1 MAERAYLCIDLK
13 SFFASVECAERG
25 LDCMTTNLV
34 VADKSRGDK
43 TICLA
48 VSPSM
53 KALGVRNR
61 CRLFEI
67 PSGIRYITAMP
78 RMQKYVDY
86 AAEIYGVYLNYISPE
101 DIHVYSIDEV
111 FIDATTYLPF
121 YRLSARQMAI
131 MLMNAV
137 AERTS
142 VRATA
147 GIGTNLY
154 LAKIALDITAKHSPD
169 FIGILDEEGYRRK
182 LWDHKP
188 LTDFWR
194 IGPGIAARL
203 AERGI
208 FTMRQL
214 AKANENMLYRM
225 FGIDAELLIDHAWGR
240 ETCTIADIRKYVPKG
255 NSSISHGQVLMR
267 DYNTDEA
274 LIIVKEM
281 ADVLCLQL
289 AEQDMA
295 TDHISLGISYAR
307 PNDTPSTGKA
317 ESLPQHT
324 SSVLEIIPAFARLF
338 QECAIPGKMIRK
350 LYLSCGNLLPDGGT
364 EQPGLFDPPGYAEKK
379 EKYHKV
385 QKTVLEIKKKFGKN
399 SLLKGINLDKS
410 STMQE
415 RNNQIGGHKA

>member
-1 MAERAYLCIDLK
+1 MYLCIDLK

-34 VADKSRGDK
+34 VADESRGDK

-48 VSPSM
+48 VSPSL
-53 KALGVRNR
+53 KALGVKNR

-67 PSGIRYITAMP
+67 PKNIKYIIARP
-78 RMQKYVDY
+78 HMQKYVDY
-86 AAEIYGVYLNYISPE
+86 AAEIYGTYINYISPD

-111 FIDATTYLPF
+111 FIDVSTYLPF
-121 YRLSARQMAI
+121 YRLTPKQMAI
-131 MLMNAV
+131 KLMDAV
-137 AERTS
+137 YANTK

-169 FIGILDEEGYRRK
+169 FIGILDEESYKQK
-182 LWDHKP
+182 LWDHRP

-208 FTMRQL
+208 FTMRQITRTD
-214 AKANENMLYRM
+214 ENVLYKM
-225 FGIDAELLIDHAWGR
+225 FGTDAELLIDHAWGK
-240 ETCTIADIRKYVPKG
+240 EPCTIANIKSYVPKG

-267 DYNTDEA
+267 DYSLDEA

-289 AEQDMA
+289 AEQNMA

-307 PNDTPSTGKA
+307 QSQIPPSCKA
-317 ESLPQHT
+317 IRLPYDT
-324 SSVLEIIPAFARLF
+324 SSDIDIIPAFASLF
-338 QECAIPGKMIRK
+338 KNIAIPGGKIRK
-350 LYLSCGNLLPDGGT
+350 LYLSCGNLTPDTGLT
-364 EQPGLFDPPGYAEKK
+364 QPDLFEPPEK
-379 EKYHKV
+379 EKTREKHRKM
-385 QKTVLEIKKKFGKN
+385 QKAIIEIKKQFGKN
-399 SLLKGINLDKS
+399 SLLKGINLDKA
-410 STMQE
+410 STMKE
-415 RNNQIGGHKA
+415 RNGQIGGHKA